1 MKILFITPRF
11 PYPPLKGDQ
20 VRSYNQ
26 IRILSQKH
34 SITLLS
40 FIENSEELNHV
51 PVLKKFCGRIETL
64 GLRPLHSYLNVVLGL
79 FSPLPLQ
86 IHYYYSSEM
95 EKRIS
100 TVTENEDFDI
110 VHVQLI
116 RMAPYLADLHETP
129 KVIDLTDALSLNMER
144 RYRYDKG
151 ILKLGAYI
159 EWQRVKKYEPE
170 VCRRFD
176 QAIVVSPTDKRA
188 ISPFQNL
195 HVNPNGV
202 DTDHFTLVLE
212 GREPSSIIFTGN
224 IGYFPNTDAV
234 HWFSREVFPLI
245 KARIPHVKL
254 YVVGNPPKDIRYLS
268 TDENIVVTGFVDN
281 IHEYLARATIAVCPM
296 RSGSGIQNKV
306 LEAMASGTPIVTTE
320 YALDGIQ
327 ATPGRDLI
335 VANEPR
341 EFAHRVVELLENPSL
356 RRKLAVNARQLI
368 EKKYTW
374 EISVRQLEAIYGAAI
389 TAHAAKRRNKQRLGD
404 NGSLTVESRIRP
416 QE

>member
-1 MKILFITPRF
+1 MRILFITPRF

-26 IRILSQKH
+26 IRVLSEKH
-34 SITLLS
+34 SIFLLS
-40 FIENSEELNHV
+40 LIENSEELNHV
-51 PVLKKFCGRIETL
+51 PLLERFCSHIETVE
-64 GLRPLHSYLNVVLGL
+64 LRPFRSYFNVIPGL

-86 IHYYYSSEM
+86 THYYYSSEM
-95 EKRIS
+95 GRRIQ
-100 TVTENEDFDI
+100 TVIENNDFDT

-129 KVIDLTDALSLNMER
+129 KVIDLTDALSLNMKR
-144 RYRYDKG
+144 RYGHDKG

-159 EWQRVKKYEPE
+159 EWQRVKRYEPE
-170 VCRRFD
+170 VCKQFD
-176 QAIVVSPTDKRA
+176 QAIVVSPTDKKA
-188 ISPFQNL
+188 IGSFENL

-202 DTDHFTLVLE
+202 DTDCFPFVLE

-245 KARIPHVKL
+245 KTRVPHVKF
-254 YVVGNPPKDIRYLS
+254 YVVGTDPPQNIRHLN
-268 TDENIVVTGFVDN
+268 TDENIVVTGFVDS

-374 EISVRQLEAIYGAAI
+374 EISVQQLERIYEAAI
-389 TAHAAKRRNKQRLGD
+389 TAHALKQRK
-404 NGSLTVESRIRP
+404 
-416 QE
+416 